1 MLLKEIQADKTEVK
15 NIAPVKRTRWVGTL
29 RPKPGQR
36 VFRLNTLTAVIEPA
50 PMDVQLSVIGKKIG
64 NIRVEPDC
72 LYCVALN
79 KENAEKKFIKL
90 IEKI

>member
-1 MLLKEIQADKTEVK
+1 MVNHYPKSRFI
-15 NIAPVKRTRWVGTL
+15 GTL

-36 VFRLNTLTAVIEPA
+36 VWRLNTVTAEIAPA

-72 LYCVALN
+72 LYCVAIN
-79 KENAEKKFIKL
+79 KANAEKHFCNM
-90 IEKI
+90 IERL